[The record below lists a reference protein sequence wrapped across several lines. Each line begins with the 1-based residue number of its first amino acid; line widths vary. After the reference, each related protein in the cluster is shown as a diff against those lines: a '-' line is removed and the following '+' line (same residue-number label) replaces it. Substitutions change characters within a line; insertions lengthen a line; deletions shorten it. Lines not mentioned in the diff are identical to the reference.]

1 MHTGEFFETFS
12 FLDSAVGCTPQSFYK
27 FEGLGE
33 IKTEFKNTSACL
45 SGAWMCLNHVKNRG
59 LKSRD
64 TLP

>member
-33 IKTEFKNTSACL
+33 IKTEFENT
-45 SGAWMCLNHVKNRG
+45 
-59 LKSRD
+59 
-64 TLP
+64 